1 MKHFHSIS
9 HLTECVL
16 RETAWQRGVFLTGAL
31 QPCGGGL
38 EAKGVR
44 EEVPRRT
51 ASRAGRSMATVHIE
65 LADPYEASMGESLY
79 LVILVDRV
87 SWWMRP

>member
-1 MKHFHSIS
+1 
-9 HLTECVL
+9 
-16 RETAWQRGVFLTGAL
+16 
-31 QPCGGGL
+31 
-38 EAKGVR
+38 
-44 EEVPRRT
+44 
-51 ASRAGRSMATVHIE
+51 MATVHIE